1 MQKKLAI
8 LCTALSLLVGYME
21 WGGGNSAFV
30 YEVEYQILFQQGSK
44 TDSFTH
50 PLVLLP
56 FAGQALLLV
65 ALFQSKPG
73 KRLVFIGLAA
83 MGLLAAMLLLVGL
96 LARSPKIVLSVLPFW
111 AAAVWCV
118 RAFRG

>member
-1 MQKKLAI
+1 MQQKLAL
-8 LCTALSLLVGYME
+8 LCAVLSLLVGYME

-30 YEVEYQILFQQGSK
+30 YQAEYQILFQSGSK
-44 TDSFTH
+44 ADSFTH

-56 FAGQALLLV
+56 FAGQLLLLV
-65 ALFQSKPG
+65 ALFQTRPNR
-73 KRLVFIGLAA
+73 RLVFIGLAA

-111 AAAVWCV
+111 AAAWWCV
-118 RAFRG
+118 REFRR